1 MPRYVKLGQ
10 VPPKRHTQFRQPDGS
25 LYAEEVIGTKGFSGL
40 ASILYHIHPPTQVA
54 DFTTGRD
61 LRPDLLPD
69 TSLAHRHLKT
79 ADLPAYGDPIS
90 GRTPLLVN
98 EDVTIGFCRPTE
110 PMSYF
115 YKNADGDDL
124 LFVQEG
130 HGRLETIFGT
140 LPYREGDYLVIPRG
154 TIYRV
159 VAESP
164 ATRMLIIES
173 ASAIEIPR
181 RYRNEYG
188 QLLEHAPYCER
199 DIRVPEALE
208 THNEAEKELERYE
221 VRIKARQHLTAYR
234 YDFHPF
240 DVVGWDGYL
249 YPWAF
254 NIADF
259 EPITGSIHQPPP
271 VHQTFEARNFVVCSF
286 VPRMLDYHPNAV
298 PIPYNH
304 SNLDS
309 DEVLFY
315 VNEKFGSRRG
325 IEVGSITLHPAGL
338 PHGPQP
344 GAVEASL
351 GKTRTEEL
359 AVMVDTFRPL
369 RMTRAA
375 AAIEDGSYPFSWNR

>member
-1 MPRYVKLGQ
+1 
-10 VPPKRHTQFRQPDGS
+10 
-25 LYAEEVIGTKGFSGL
+25 
-40 ASILYHIHPPTQVA
+40 VA

-69 TSLAHRHLKT
+69 TSLSHRHLKT
-79 ADLPAYGDPIS
+79 ADLPPFGDPVS
-90 GRTPLLVN
+90 GRIPLLVN
-98 EDVTIGFCRPTE
+98 EDVSIGFCRPAE
-110 PMSYF
+110 PMNYF

-130 HGRLETIFGT
+130 DGRLESIFGI
-140 LPYREGDYLVIPRG
+140 LPYRAGDYLVIPRG
-154 TIYRV
+154 TIYRIV
-159 VAESP
+159 TESS

-173 ASAIEIPR
+173 ASAIEVPR

-188 QLLEHAPYCER
+188 QLLEHSPYCER
-199 DIRVPEALE
+199 DIRVPEELE
-208 THNEAEKELERYE
+208 THDESERELERYE
-221 VRIKARQHLTAYR
+221 VRIKAHQHLTAYR

-254 NIADF
+254 NISDF

-325 IEVGSITLHPAGL
+325 IEAGSITLHPAGL

-351 GKTRTEEL
+351 GKMRTEEL

-369 RMTRAA
+369 HMTRAA

>member
-1 MPRYVKLGQ
+1 
-10 VPPKRHTQFRQPDGS
+10 
-25 LYAEEVIGTKGFSGL
+25 
-40 ASILYHIHPPTQVA
+40 
-54 DFTTGRD
+54 
-61 LRPDLLPD
+61 
-69 TSLAHRHLKT
+69 
-79 ADLPAYGDPIS
+79 
-90 GRTPLLVN
+90 
-98 EDVTIGFCRPTE
+98 
-110 PMSYF
+110 
-115 YKNADGDDL
+115 
-124 LFVQEG
+124 
-130 HGRLETIFGT
+130 
-140 LPYREGDYLVIPRG
+140 
-154 TIYRV
+154 
-159 VAESP
+159 
-164 ATRMLIIES
+164 
-173 ASAIEIPR
+173 
-181 RYRNEYG
+181 
-188 QLLEHAPYCER
+188 
-199 DIRVPEALE
+199 
-208 THNEAEKELERYE
+208 
-221 VRIKARQHLTAYR
+221 KARQHLTAYR

-254 NIADF
+254 NNADF

-325 IEVGSITLHPAGL
+325 IEVGSITLHPSGL

-375 AAIEDGSYPFSWNR
+375 VAIEDGSYPFSWNR